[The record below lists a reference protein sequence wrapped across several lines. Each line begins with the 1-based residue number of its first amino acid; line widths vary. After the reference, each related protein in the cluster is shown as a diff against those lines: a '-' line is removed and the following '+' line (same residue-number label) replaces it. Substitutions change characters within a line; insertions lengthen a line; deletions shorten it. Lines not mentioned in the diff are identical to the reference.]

1 MLRGLTMFDT
11 ITPSGSGF
19 AYVFGPDF
27 DDAPVMIQRL
37 SKPVESGAQFVNVI
51 PTDGGMTYQS
61 VILPLYN
68 AIEAL

>member
-1 MLRGLTMFDT
+1 
-11 ITPSGSGF
+11 
-19 AYVFGPDF
+19 
-27 DDAPVMIQRL
+27 MIQRL
-37 SKPVESGAQFVNVI
+37 SNPIEGGAQIVNVI